1 MGQGFCPRC
10 NQTVMTKQNIDVC
23 GIIIGF
29 ILGVIPGIIC
39 LIIQLTKPQDT
50 CVICGGKVLPPAPQN
65 HGNQQSLQALPPQQN
80 AAAVRSVPPS
90 YVQVPSKPVASSS
103 SSNTMM
109 PPLQADPQFCP
120 LCGEK
125 VEKIQKFCSRCGGE
139 LTK

>member
-23 GIIIGF
+23 GIILGF

-50 CVICGGKVLPPAPQN
+50 CVICGGKVLPATSQN
-65 HGNQQSLQALPPQQN
+65 HVYQQQPQALPPQQN
-80 AAAVRSVPPS
+80 VTPVRSTPPS
-90 YVQVPSKPVASSS
+90 YVQVPAKPVMSSS
-103 SSNTMM
+103 TPNTMM

-139 LTK
+139 LQK